1 MHKKLV
7 VTRTRS
13 REDRAEESI
22 RASRGNVFAA
32 SRLRVRQTR
41 PFPTARNKL
50 LLLLCAVILASLLS
64 PAVHAQDVP
73 PTSVRPLIFI
83 RSFRTEP
90 AVVQANETFR
100 LFLELHNVG
109 SAPAVNVVVAINSD
123 DFVPQGSSSVKTI
136 GGLNVD
142 EHGWVWQDLRSEP
155 DLTGGTYPVTINLS
169 YQDDDGMPYAS
180 SETVGVNVALAPPT
194 ATPTV
199 APKPG
204 LPQLVIENV
213 TTQPA
218 TVAAGEP
225 FTLTLRIRNP
235 GTGMARR
242 ALLTVGGA
250 DEKNFAPTTGSN
262 VVSVG
267 DIGIGQTKDVS
278 LALVA
283 DADTQAGRHTLGLEL
298 SFINWGDE
306 KFTSA
311 QNVAL
316 TVAGVAGAA
325 LTPQPQALPIIE
337 SYTSTPLRPNPG
349 QTLDLRLNV
358 RNVGS
363 QPVQNLTIDFGTA
376 ATTSGTTST
385 TIFAPVGTG
394 NVRYVPVVNVGETIP
409 IDMQFIVNGTAS
421 AGTYVVPIE
430 MTYDGPDDKPVER
443 TEQITL
449 LVSVPPQLRIDYYQP
464 VGQPLPGMQ
473 FDVSV
478 EVINQ
483 GRSTVDIG
491 TVDLTAAELDIENG
505 SAYVGPLEPSQS
517 GTVDSQMTASAGGSY
532 SILVTVHY
540 VDDFYQNQVVT
551 ATLPLEVLHM
561 EEPGQPGMGGD
572 GSDTGD
578 PLPEQPQ
585 RPFLIRLILGFLGLG
600 SS

>member
-1 MHKKLV
+1 MAKFWRVPTWWTQAAPGGAALPDMLAIIRKMALCPLLV
-7 VTRTRS
+7 
-13 REDRAEESI
+13 
-22 RASRGNVFAA
+22 
-32 SRLRVRQTR
+32 
-41 PFPTARNKL
+41 
-50 LLLLCAVILASLLS
+50 CAVILTPLLS
-64 PAVHAQDVP
+64 PAAYAQDVP
-73 PTSVRPLIFI
+73 PSSVRPLIFI

-90 AVVQANETFR
+90 AVMQANETFR

-109 SAPAVNVVVAINSD
+109 SAPAVNVVVSINSD

-155 DLTGGTYPVTINLS
+155 SLEGGTYPVTINLS
-169 YQDDDGMPYAS
+169 YQDDQGIPFTS

-218 TVAAGEP
+218 TVAAGQP

-283 DADTQAGRHTLGLEL
+283 DADTQAGLHTLGLEL

-337 SYTSTPLRPNPG
+337 SYTSDPTRPNPG
-349 QTLDLRLNV
+349 QTLDLRLHI

-385 TIFAPVGTG
+385 TVFAPVGTG
-394 NVRYVPVVNVGETIP
+394 NVRYLPVVGVGETIP
-409 IDMQFIVNGTAS
+409 LDMQFIVNGSAS

-464 VGQPLPGMQ
+464 VGQPLPNTP

-491 TVDLTAAELDIENG
+491 TVDLTGEGLDIENG
-505 SAYVGPLEPSQS
+505 SGYVGPLEASQS
-517 GTVDSQMTASAGGSY
+517 GTVDAQMTASTGGSY

-540 VDDFYQNQVVT
+540 VDDFFQNQVVT
-551 ATLPLEVLHM
+551 ETLPLEVLHM
-561 EEPGQPGMGGD
+561 EEPGGVPGMGGE
-572 GSDTGD
+572 GGD
-578 PLPEQPQ
+578 LGGDATVRPQ
-585 RPFLIRLILGFLGLG
+585 RPFLVRLVLGLLGLG
-600 SS
+600 SG

>member
-1 MHKKLV
+1 MAKKLIERL
-7 VTRTRS
+7 TRRH
-13 REDRAEESI
+13 ED
-22 RASRGNVFAA
+22 
-32 SRLRVRQTR
+32 
-41 PFPTARNKL
+41 ARKLFL
-50 LLLLCAVILASLLS
+50 LLTFTALLTSLLG
-64 PAVHAQDVP
+64 PITYAQDEP
-73 PTSVRPLIFI
+73 PTSIRPLIFI

-169 YQDDDGMPYAS
+169 YQDDDGMPYSS

-242 ALLTVGGA
+242 ALLTVGGG

-283 DADTQAGRHTLGLEL
+283 DADTQAGLHTLGLEL

-337 SYTSTPLRPNPG
+337 SYTSDPLRPNPG

-363 QPVQNLTIDFGTA
+363 QPVQNLTITFGTA
-376 ATTSGTTST
+376 STASGTTST
-385 TIFAPVGTG
+385 TVFAPVGTG
-394 NVRYVPVVNVGETIP
+394 NVRYVPVVNVGETVP

-430 MTYDGPDDKPVER
+430 MTYDGPDDKPIER

-464 VGQPLPGMQ
+464 VGQPLPDIPI
-473 FDVSV
+473 DVSV

-491 TVDLTAAELDIENG
+491 TVDLTADELDIENG

-517 GTVDSQMTASAGGSY
+517 GTVDSQVTASSGGSY
-532 SILVTVHY
+532 TLLVTVHY

-561 EEPGQPGMGGD
+561 EEPGQPGMGGE
-572 GSDTGD
+572 GGDTGD
-578 PLPEQPQ
+578 LLPEQPQ
-585 RPFLIRLILGFLGLG
+585 RPFLVRLILGFLGLG
-600 SS
+600 SG

>member
-1 MHKKLV
+1 MAKFRRIL
-7 VTRTRS
+7 TWWSQATP
-13 REDRAEESI
+13 
-22 RASRGNVFAA
+22 GGAA
-32 SRLRVRQTR
+32 LPGPLAMLRKTVLR
-41 PFPTARNKL
+41 L
-50 LLLLCAVILASLLS
+50 LLVCIVVLAPLPGL
-64 PAVHAQDVP
+64 AAHAQDEP
-73 PTSVRPLIFI
+73 PSSIRPLIFI

-90 AVVQANETFR
+90 AVMQANETFR

-109 SAPAVNVVVAINSD
+109 SAPAVNVVVSINSD

-155 DLTGGTYPVTINLS
+155 NLEGGTYPVTINLS
-169 YQDDDGMPYAS
+169 YQDDQGIPFS
-180 SETVGVNVALAPPT
+180 STETVGVNVALAPPT

-218 TVAAGEP
+218 TVAAGQP

-283 DADTQAGRHTLGLEL
+283 DADTQAGLHTLGLEL

-337 SYTSTPLRPNPG
+337 SYTSDPVRPNPG

-385 TIFAPVGTG
+385 TVFAPVGTG
-394 NVRYVPVVNVGETIP
+394 NVRYLPVVGVGETIP
-409 IDMQFIVNGTAS
+409 LDMQFIVNGSAS

-464 VGQPLPGMQ
+464 VGQPLPDTP

-491 TVDLTAAELDIENG
+491 TVDLTAEGLDIENG
-505 SAYVGPLEPSQS
+505 SGYVGPLEASQS
-517 GTVDSQMTASAGGSY
+517 GTVDAQMTASTGGSY
-532 SILVTVHY
+532 SIEVTVHY
-540 VDDFYQNQVVT
+540 VDDFFQNQVVT
-551 ATLPLEVLHM
+551 ETLPLEVLHM
-561 EEPGQPGMGGD
+561 EEPGGQPGMGGE
-572 GSDTGD
+572 GSDLGGD
-578 PLPEQPQ
+578 TTVRPQ
-585 RPFLIRLILGFLGLG
+585 QPFLVRLVLGLLGLG
-600 SS
+600 SG